1 MLQPIANAALPG
13 AALPGALTAEVGAE
27 GSAFV
32 DLLGLLLAGK
42 ITALPAAEAGSEAL
56 MAAADSLPE
65 AAPENIFA
73 AVVAMLFPAQMP
85 APQTSVVQLASEPA
99 AETAAAIVLSAGL
112 ELAGTSQKK
121 LPTGPADL
129 AAMATTAAAGE
140 AQNEAMDSLELEAK
154 PSDILLAKGTVSA
167 TEARVGVVVVPQAQ
181 AQPRVKAE
189 NADPASVPVLSTL
202 GSREGDVAQTGARVV
217 THVAA
222 PLLSRE
228 WRTELGDRIAWM
240 VGRQAQSAE
249 IILNPPALGSI
260 EVRLNLN
267 LAGNEAGAQFYSANA
282 NVRDALESA
291 FPRLREL
298 LANAGIALGEAMVS
312 SQSFAERQNQQQVDQ
327 GTGGGNDGS
336 GAAVA
341 TAGVVA
347 SGVSR
352 IRGLVDLYI

>member
-13 AALPGALTAEVGAE
+13 VALPGALTAEVGAE

-32 DLLGLLLAGK
+32 DLLGLRMAGK

-65 AAPENIFA
+65 AAPENTFA

-85 APQTSVVQLASEPA
+85 APQMSVVQLASEP
-99 AETAAAIVLSAGL
+99 AAAIVLSAGL

-140 AQNEAMDSLELEAK
+140 AQDEAMDSLVLEAK
-154 PSDILLAKGTVSA
+154 PPDILLAKGMVSA
-167 TEARVGVVVVPQAQ
+167 TEARVGVAVVPQAQ
-181 AQPRVKAE
+181 AQSRVKAE

-298 LANAGIALGEAMVS
+298 MANAGIALGETMVS
-312 SQSFAERQNQQQVDQ
+312 SQPFAERQNQQQVDQ

-336 GAAVA
+336 GTVVS